1 VERNDAPI
9 AYRAQE
15 AVATITLNAPER
27 RNALSTHLIAELR
40 SALARAVADREVRV
54 IVIDHAG
61 PVFCAGAD
69 LKESAAAASLA
80 ALPAAHL
87 AEALADIAEAPK
99 PVVAVVR
106 GAARGGGL
114 GLIAAADFT
123 VARSEAEMAFSEV
136 RLGVVPAVIGP
147 VVARRI
153 TPARMRELFLIGGG
167 LVIEDGDPDVF
178 TAEEA
183 AEWGLVSTAVDEEYV
198 DEVAADL
205 VKRLK
210 LGGPS
215 AQAGIKVLTATPD
228 LRGELRRAAAVTA
241 DYFFSEEGRE
251 GIRSFIEKRPS
262 SWVG

>member
-1 VERNDAPI
+1 VDSNDAPI
-9 AYRAQE
+9 AYRAEQ

-27 RNALSTHLIAELR
+27 RNALSTRLIAELR
-40 SALARAVADREVRV
+40 SALARAVADRDVRV

-69 LKESAAAASLA
+69 LKESAAAHSLA

-87 AEALADIAEAPK
+87 AEALADIVEAPK

-123 VARSEAEMAFSEV
+123 VAESYAEMAFSEV

-153 TPARMRELFLIGGG
+153 TPARMRELFLVGGG
-167 LVIEDGDPDVF
+167 LVVEDADVF
-178 TAEEA
+178 TAEDA
-183 AEWGLVSTAVDEEYV
+183 DMWGLVSTAVEEEHL
-198 DEVAADL
+198 DAVAAEL
-205 VKRLK
+205 VERLK
-210 LGGPS
+210 LGGPA

-228 LRGELRRAAAVTA
+228 LRGELRRAAAVTGE
-241 DYFFSEEGRE
+241 YFFSEEGRE
-251 GIRSFIEKRPS
+251 GIRSFIEKRPP

>member
-1 VERNDAPI
+1 MERNDAPI

-15 AVATITLNAPER
+15 AVATITLDAPER
-27 RNALSTHLIAELR
+27 RNALSTHLIAEMR
-40 SALARAVADREVRV
+40 TALARAVADRDVRV
-54 IVIDHAG
+54 VVIDHAG

-69 LKESAAAASLA
+69 LKESVAAHSLA

-87 AEALADIAEAPK
+87 AELLADITEAPK

-123 VARSEAEMAFSEV
+123 VAHLEVPMAFSEV

-153 TPARMRELFLIGGG
+153 TPARMRELFLAGGG
-167 LVIEDGDPDVF
+167 LVLDEGDADVF
-178 TAEEA
+178 TAEDA
-183 AEWGLVSTAVDEEYV
+183 ADWGLVTTAVYDEHLDAV
-198 DEVAADL
+198 VQSL

-215 AQAGIKVLTATPD
+215 AQAGIKALTATPD
-228 LRGELRRAAAVTA
+228 LRDQLRKAAAVTG

-251 GIRSFIEKRPS
+251 GTRSFLEKRPP

>member
-9 AYRAQE
+9 AYRAEQ

-40 SALARAVADREVRV
+40 SALARAVADRDVRV

-61 PVFCAGAD
+61 AVFCAGAD
-69 LKESAAAASLA
+69 LKESVAAHSVA

-114 GLIAAADFT
+114 GLIAAADFS
-123 VARSEAEMAFSEV
+123 VAHSEAEMAFSEV

-153 TPARMRELFLIGGG
+153 TPARMRELFLAGGG
-167 LVIEDGDPDVF
+167 LVIEGPDVF

-183 AEWGLVSTAVDEEYV
+183 AAWGLVSTAVYEEHL
-198 DEVAADL
+198 DAVAADL
-205 VKRLK
+205 VARLK
-210 LGGPS
+210 LGGP
-215 AQAGIKVLTATPD
+215 AALAGIKALTATPD

-241 DYFFSEEGRE
+241 EYFFSEEGRE
-251 GIRSFIEKRPS
+251 GTRSFLEKRPP